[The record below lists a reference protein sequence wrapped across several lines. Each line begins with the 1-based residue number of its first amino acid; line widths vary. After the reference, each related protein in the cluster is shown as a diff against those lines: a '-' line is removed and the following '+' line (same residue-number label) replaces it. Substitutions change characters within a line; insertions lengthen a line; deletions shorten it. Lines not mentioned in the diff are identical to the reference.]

1 MTTEV
6 EYAAAT
12 ALFSVVSNR
21 DSARN
26 LGQEELFELYQDCL
40 EIITRQRR
48 PTRRMTFSTQCPG
61 CTGKVDIELVV
72 PVVA

>member
-1 MTTEV
+1 MTTEA

-21 DSARN
+21 ESARN
-26 LGQEELFELYQDCL
+26 LGQEELFDIYQACL
-40 EIITRQRR
+40 ETITGRRR
-48 PTRRMTFSTQCPG
+48 PTRRMTFSTQCPA
-61 CTGKVDIELVV
+61 CTETVDIELVV

>member
-21 DSARN
+21 DNARN
-26 LGQEELFELYQDCL
+26 LGQEELFDLYQVCL
-40 EIITRQRR
+40 EIITGRRR
-48 PTRRMTFSTQCPG
+48 PTRRMTFSTQCPA
-61 CTGKVDIELVV
+61 CAEKVDIERVV